1 MKNVVKLDNK
11 TDKDQELIANIEK
24 YTQNRRSFLQGT
36 AGLGVGF
43 FGSMMLGACG
53 GGSEISVAATPEDP
67 APSAPTDE
75 TVLNFALNL
84 EYLEAE
90 FYLLA
95 ATGMNLPA
103 NMTTGKGAFG
113 AVTGGS
119 RVPFVTPIIEQYANE
134 IAADERDHVA
144 FLRTA
149 LGASAVARPS
159 IDFVNSFTG
168 AALAAGLIK
177 PGQTFNPFLD
187 ENSFLLAAYIFE
199 DVGVTA
205 YKGAAPLLASKVYLE
220 AAAGLM
226 AAEAY
231 HAGLVRT
238 VLYSLGMTTPAL
250 IDATEAISKARDS
263 LDGAKDIDQGIA
275 MKNVTLNGASY
286 KASNIV
292 PLDANG
298 LAYSRS
304 PGQVLNIAYLNPD
317 AVGSGGFFPNGVN
330 GDVKQSASSK

>member
-1 MKNVVKLDNK
+1 MKNVVKLDK
-11 TDKDQELIANIEK
+11 KSEMDQSLIAKIEK
-24 YTQNRRSFLQGT
+24 YTQNRRSFLQST

-53 GGSEISVAATPEDP
+53 GGSEISVAATPSDP

-75 TVLNFALNL
+75 TILNFALNL

-95 ATGMNLPA
+95 ATGMNLPSD
-103 NMTTGKGAFG
+103 MTTGKGTLG
-113 AVTGGS
+113 AVSGGS
-119 RVPFVTPIIEQYANE
+119 KVPFKTPIIEQYANE

-144 FLRTA
+144 FLRAA
-149 LGASAVARPS
+149 LGAQAVARPP
-159 IDFVNSFTG
+159 IDFVQSFTG

-205 YKGAAPLLASKVYLE
+205 YKGAAPLLASKVFLE

-238 VLYSLGMTTPAL
+238 VLYSLGMSSPSL

-263 LDGAKDIDQGIA
+263 LDGTSKIDQGIA
-275 MKNVTLNGASY
+275 MRNVTLNGKSY
-286 KASNIV
+286 SASNIV

-304 PGQVLNIAYLNPD
+304 PGQVLNIAYLNPNE
-317 AVGSGGFFPNGVN
+317 VNSGGFFPNGIN
-330 GDVKQSASSK
+330 GNVTKSANSK